1 MKKFFIATAL
11 LILFAAQ
18 ICYAAPQSLDRAT
31 ANSRARQLFEI
42 NSAEGVWHSV
52 YIVGENEK
60 LLHDWI
66 WAPGD
71 RIWTGNYFAY
81 VGQKNSSTFALQNVE
96 LFGSYGHVGDVYQRI
111 NVTRSNRDGF
121 IRVKGVRGLPD
132 LLVSKIQVTGGG
144 YFEMKVFAVKNGHLQ
159 LVRFL
164 DDDKKTL
171 HDTFNTVGSPMTYLD
186 NGTLAV
192 PWHTNAMPGAG
203 SYETV
208 YMFDVENLILI
219 PAYTNKLSSPR

>member
-1 MKKFFIATAL
+1 MKKFFIVTAL
-11 LILFAAQ
+11 LMLFAAQ

-52 YIVGENEK
+52 YIVGEDEK
-60 LLHDWI
+60 LLTDWT

-96 LFGSYGHVGDVYQRI
+96 LFAKARYDEHSQRI

-144 YFEMKVFAVKNGHLQ
+144 YFDMKVFVVKDGRLQ
-159 LVRFL
+159 LVKFL
-164 DDDKKTL
+164 GEDKKTL
-171 HDTFNTVGSPMTYLD
+171 SDTFNTVGTPMTYLD
-186 NGTLAV
+186 NGTLSV
-192 PWHTNAMPGAG
+192 PWHTNAAPDAG
-203 SYETV
+203 SYVTV
-208 YMFDVENLILI
+208 YMLDVENLILI
-219 PAYTNKLSSPR
+219 PAYTNKISSPR

>member
-1 MKKFFIATAL
+1 MKKFFIVTAL

-31 ANSRARQLFEI
+31 ANSQARQLFEI

-52 YIVGENEK
+52 YIIGEDEK
-60 LLHDWI
+60 LLHDWV

-81 VGQKNSSTFALQNVE
+81 IGQKNSSTFALQNVE
-96 LFGSYGHVGDVYQRI
+96 LFAKARYDEHSQRI
-111 NVTRSNRDGF
+111 NVTRSNHDGF

-144 YFEMKVFAVKNGHLQ
+144 YFEMKVFAVKGGQLQ

-171 HDTFNTVGSPMTYLD
+171 RDTFSTVGSPMTYLD

-192 PWHTNAMPGAG
+192 PWHTNATRSVAG
-203 SYETV
+203 FYETV

-219 PAYTNKLSSPR
+219 PAYTNRVSSPR